1 MAYIIFLVLEGKQKR
16 SWEVSCVW
24 SDAPVQAGTVRPSLL
39 FKAIGKLHFP
49 INWFNLAK
57 VEQDNSH
64 DVNRHSCFVSGRVVF
79 FFPNWFL
86 WTTQKRKKKKSFS
99 CNSSYPHKL
108 LHCVLRMFTSVHN
121 NFPISALPFYF
132 TQLVLPWALSRDRRG
147 VLCLLMSAILLR
159 DTLL

>member
-49 INWFNLAK
+49 VNWFNLAK

-79 FFPNWFL
+79 FFPIDSYE
-86 WTTQKRKKKKSFS
+86 QHRRGKKKNHSHAI
-99 CNSSYPHKL
+99 PHIPINYFIAFYECSL
-108 LHCVLRMFTSVHN
+108 QFTIIFQFQPYLSTSHN
-121 NFPISALPFYF
+121 WCFRGLFPV
-132 TQLVLPWALSRDRRG
+132 TG
-147 VLCLLMSAILLR
+147 VVYCAY
-159 DTLL
+159 